1 MRSAK
6 ICSPQPAHSQFVGEN
21 LQRAG
26 TIGYRLWLKMSANP
40 SQRSSFTLGGRMKRM
55 GMAIL
60 ALGLLACGVS
70 AQQEPA
76 KAPTTPPAK
85 APAPPPKSPGAASQ
99 APGAAPAFKTQKE
112 KVSYAIGMEMGKGV
126 KAQGIDVDPGILAQ
140 GLKDGMSGA
149 KPQMSEEEL
158 KQVITGLQQ
167 EMRQKQMQM
176 QEAAAAENKT
186 KGDAFLAENSKKEGV
201 VVLPDGL
208 QYKILTAGT
217 GKKPA
222 ESDTVLCN
230 YKGTFIDGQEFDSS
244 TQAGKPVKLEVKDVI
259 RGLKEVVER
268 MGVGSK
274 WQVFIPSNLAY
285 GERGAGGVIGPNS
298 TLVFEIE
305 VVGIDTSAGSDVPAA
320 PKPAK

>member
-1 MRSAK
+1 
-6 ICSPQPAHSQFVGEN
+6 
-21 LQRAG
+21 
-26 TIGYRLWLKMSANP
+26 
-40 SQRSSFTLGGRMKRM
+40 MKRM

-60 ALGLLACGVS
+60 ALGLMACGVQ
-70 AQQEPA
+70 AQQTPA

-85 APAPPPKSPGAASQ
+85 APATTPQ
-99 APGAAPAFKTQKE
+99 AKAPAAAPTPGQGLKTAKE
-112 KVSYAIGMEMGKGV
+112 KNSYAIGMEMGKGL
-126 KAQGIDVDPGILAQ
+126 KSQGMDLDSPALMQ
-140 GLKDGMSGA
+140 GLKDALTDA
-149 KPQMSEEEL
+149 KPLMSEEEL
-158 KQVITGLQQ
+158 RQVITALQQ
-167 EMRQKQMQM
+167 EMRQKQMQV

-186 KGDAFLAENSKKEGV
+186 KGDAFLAANQKKEGV

-217 GKKPA
+217 GKKPV

-244 TQAGKPVKLEVKDVI
+244 AQAGKPVPFEVKNVI
-259 RGLKEVVER
+259 PGFKEVLQ
-268 MGVGSK
+268 MMPVGSK

-305 VVGIDTSAGSDVPAA
+305 VVSIDANAGSDLPSA
-320 PKPAK
+320 PTPAK